1 MRIAVIGLALAALSL
16 PLQLHAAPR
25 VLGEFQ
31 PCQPAKLPEPFTGRA
46 ECATLTV
53 PENRAAPRGRRLEL
67 PVLRIAAA
75 ERSAEPPL
83 FVLNGGPGGPNLA
96 RVLPLAGVARNRDTY
111 YIGYRGA
118 DGASPLQ
125 CPEIT
130 ARFAAAELLSPDNLQ
145 HLEQAT
151 AACARRL
158 AAAGID
164 VNDYTILDVID
175 DLEDVRKALGER
187 RVSLL
192 SISYGTRVAQFYARR
207 HPRRIHRSVMLGTNP
222 PGHFVFSARVNDQ
235 VLGRLSE
242 LCAADSHC
250 AARTPD
256 LRRTLLR
263 ALQAGAQGS
272 GQLDDGKTNMA
283 LFFSLYGRG
292 QFRPFLEAAVAA
304 EAGDLSKLQAAG
316 QVTIDMSRQMI
327 WGDLLA
333 KGSLD
338 SHRYAALA
346 PTFGATAESM
356 GSPSDLLYQSFTRGW
371 PQASIPEEYH
381 RAVRDETPTLL
392 INGDIDV
399 ATPLTF
405 VREELLPHLPNGQL
419 VVLKDYGHSDF
430 SRQGPAVDQMVA
442 SFLTTGTP
450 DRSGLKED
458 PYRFNDR

>member
-16 PLQLHAAPR
+16 PWQAQAAPR
-25 VLGEFQ
+25 ALGEFQ
-31 PCQPAKLPEPFTGRA
+31 PCQPAKLPEPFAGRA

-53 PENRAAPRGRRLEL
+53 AENRAAQGGRLLEL
-67 PVLRIAAA
+67 PVLRITAAQ
-75 ERSAEPPL
+75 RSSEPPL

-96 RVLPLAGVARNRDTY
+96 RVLPLAGVARTRDTY

-118 DGASPLQ
+118 DGPSPLH

-130 ARFAAAELLSPDNLQ
+130 ARFAVPEILSPGSLQ
-145 HLEQAT
+145 HIEQAA

-158 AAAGID
+158 AATGID

-192 SISYGTRVAQFYARR
+192 SVSYGTRVAQFYARR

-222 PGHFVFSARVNDQ
+222 PGHFVFSARVSDQ
-235 VLGRLSE
+235 VLRRLSE

-250 AARTPD
+250 AAQTPD
-256 LRRTLLR
+256 LRRTILR
-263 ALQAGAQGS
+263 ALQAGAQGRS
-272 GQLDDGKTNMA
+272 QIDDGKTNMA
-283 LFFSLYGRG
+283 LFYSLYGRG

-304 EAGDLSKLQAAG
+304 EAGDLSQLEAAG
-316 QVTIDMSRQMI
+316 QVTIDMSKQMI

-333 KGSLD
+333 KGSID
-338 SHRYAALA
+338 SYRYAELA
-346 PTFGATAESM
+346 PTFRATAESM
-356 GSPSDLLYQSFTRGW
+356 GSPSDLVYQSFTRGW
-371 PQASIPEEYH
+371 PQASIPQEYR

-405 VREELLPHLPNGQL
+405 VRDELLPYLPNGQL

-430 SRQGPAVDQMVA
+430 SRQGPAIDQMIA
-442 SFLTTGTP
+442 SFLGTGTP

-458 PYRFNDR
+458 PYLFQ